1 MTEETPGGST
11 VYRHTERAA
20 DYGVVDGDEQ
30 TIAAVDA
37 HIARYL
43 GEVSGVW
50 HEIIS
55 GLVHIDV
62 HVVPPVGDRDF
73 YSLVTSGMS
82 ALPMAVPEGGGIP
95 EFAELMVH
103 LPADWPLNQEA
114 FQDERHYWPIR
125 LLKVLAR
132 LPHEYDTW
140 LGLWHTVPNGE
151 PPEPYADDTALCCAL
166 ITPTVVAA
174 EEFDELVLPSGKRI
188 AFYQVV
194 PLHADEMFLKLAE
207 GTEALLAR
215 MNEAQVDGVID
226 PARPSCAT

>member
-1 MTEETPGGST
+1 VTEETPGGST
-11 VYRHTERAA
+11 VYRHGTRTSEFELAQ
-20 DYGVVDGDEQ
+20 GDEE

-43 GEVSGVW
+43 GEVEGVW
-50 HEIIS
+50 HEIVS
-55 GLVHIDV
+55 DLVHIDV
-62 HVVPPVGDRDF
+62 HVVPPSGERDF

-82 ALPMAVPEGGGIP
+82 ARPMSVPAGSDLPEY
-95 EFAELMVH
+95 AELMVH
-103 LPADWPLNQEA
+103 LPAGWPLNQDA
-114 FQDERHYWPIR
+114 FQDERNYWPIR

-140 LGLWHTVPNGE
+140 LGLWHTIPNGD
-151 PPEPYADDTALCCAL
+151 PPEPYADGTTLCCAF

-174 EEFDELVLPSGKRI
+174 AEFDELVLPSGKRI

-194 PLHADEMFLKLAE
+194 PLHADEMNLKLAG

-215 MNEAQVDGVID
+215 MNEAQVSGVVEPD
-226 PARPSCAT
+226 RPSCA